1 MRITPIASPD
11 TLYNEDPV
19 LSDVAQALAAGGHET
34 TEPVSTDTPGALL
47 RGLRRL
53 KPELVFNLSEQ
64 MGAGEDSTIGDAH
77 VAALLEAAGLTYSGN
92 GPQALFAAGDKS
104 TAKKILAFH
113 SIRSPDFATI
123 YRGKVDWAHDLEFPL
138 LVKAARQESSIGIS
152 TSSVVKNVK
161 ELLERIEYI
170 HETFEQPAL
179 VEQYIEG
186 REFYLGIV
194 ATGPEARDLR
204 TLPPIELV
212 FDGFPDEL
220 PKVASWEAKWEDE
233 HPEYKGSRVRFPKD
247 LPEEVAARVAEVAR
261 AAFDALGCRDYGRVD
276 LRVNETGEIYVLEVN
291 PNCYLAK
298 ESEFARAAKRDGI
311 AYDDLILGLARAA
324 AARRIERIER
334 RIRRRAHEVA
344 AKVVG
349 AKETARKEP
358 RPEKGERSKRKEDPE
373 EKKEAR

>member
-19 LSDVAQALAAGGHET
+19 LTDVAQALAGGGHEVT
-34 TEPVSTDTPGALL
+34 DPVSTETASKLV
-47 RGLRRL
+47 RGLRRA
-53 KPELVFNLSEQ
+53 KPELVFNLAEQ
-64 MGAGEDSTIGDAH
+64 MGAGEESVIGDAH
-77 VAALLEAAGLTYSGN
+77 IAALMEALGHIYTGN

-186 REFYLGIV
+186 REFYVGIV
-194 ATGPEARDLR
+194 AAGPEARDLR
-204 TLPPIELV
+204 TLPAIELV

-233 HPEYKGSRVRFPKD
+233 HPEYKGSRVRFPRD
-247 LPEEVAARVAEVAR
+247 LSQESAQRIAEVAR
-261 AAFDALGCRDYGRVD
+261 AAFEALGCRDYGRVD
-276 LRVNETGEIYVLEVN
+276 LRVNDAGEIYVLEVN

-298 ESEFARAAKRDGI
+298 ESEFARAARRDGI
-311 AYDDLILGLARAA
+311 AYDDLILGLTRAA
-324 AARRIERIER
+324 AARRVERIER
-334 RIRRRAHEVA
+334 RIRRRAAEVA
-344 AKVVG
+344 AKVAG
-349 AKETARKEP
+349 TKEAAPKEAK
-358 RPEKGERSKRKEDPE
+358 PEKAERGRKKENSE
-373 EKKEAR
+373 EKKESK

>member
-1 MRITPIASPD
+1 MRITLIASPD

-19 LSDVAQALAAGGHET
+19 LADVARALATGGHEVEEPIS
-34 TEPVSTDTPGALL
+34 TETVAELT
-47 RGLRRL
+47 RGLRKT
-53 KPELVFNLSEQ
+53 KPEVVFNLAEQ
-64 MGAGEDSTIGDAH
+64 MGAGEESVIGDAH
-77 VAALLEAAGLTYSGN
+77 VAALLEALGFTYTGT

-104 TAKKILAFH
+104 IAKKILAFH

-186 REFYLGIV
+186 REFYVGVL
-194 ATGPEARDLR
+194 AASPEARDLR

-233 HPEYKGSRVRFPKD
+233 HPEYKGCRVRFPKD
-247 LPEEVAARVAEVAR
+247 LDPELAERVAGVAR
-261 AAFDALGCRDYGRVD
+261 AAFEALDCRDYGRVD
-276 LRVNETGEIYVLEVN
+276 LRVTDGGEIYVLEVN

-298 ESEFARAAKRDGI
+298 ESEFARAAKRDGV

-324 AARRIERIER
+324 ANRRVEKIER
-334 RIRRRAHEVA
+334 RIRRHAAEVA
-344 AKVVG
+344 KKV
-349 AKETARKEP
+349 AEAREEKAPKAE
-358 RPEKGERSKRKEDPE
+358 RPKRKEGGE
-373 EKKEAR
+373 TKESK